1 MQLTSS
7 ERNPKDHKKE
17 TEQQDEVIKELQ
29 VKGSFLHDHLENLE
43 TKIDRRDK
51 YSRRN
56 CLLVH
61 EVNEYKDGST
71 DKSVSQTFNVEI
83 NIDVKLEQIDQ
94 THIIGSLK
102 KDGDN
107 NKSRPIIVKFVRE
120 VNKRNIFTN
129 EKRFRGKIILITDSL
144 TKERIIRMEKARD
157 QYGFKRVW
165 TTDGKILLE

>member
-7 ERNPKDHKKE
+7 ERNLKDHKKE

-43 TKIDRRDK
+43 TKADRRDK

-61 EVNEYKDGST
+61 GVNEYKDGST

-94 THIIGSLK
+94 THVIGSLK
-102 KDGDN
+102 KDGD
-107 NKSRPIIVKFVRE
+107 
-120 VNKRNIFTN
+120 
-129 EKRFRGKIILITDSL
+129 KIN
-144 TKERIIRMEKARD
+144 RD
-157 QYGFKRVW
+157 
-165 TTDGKILLE
+165 L